1 MLPGVELGYDVRD
14 TCNSPVVGLQEAI
27 DLILSSKT
35 DSKDSGSCGCKD
47 MSESMYVAASTPGI
61 VGPAIS
67 SASLQVALLGHLLH
81 MPQISHSSTS
91 PLLSNRHHYKYFRRT
106 ISPEI
111 LQIHAII
118 DVLVHFEWKHVSII
132 STNDTYGVSSME
144 EFTHLLVE
152 TGICIDMKLM
162 VSLEARGIDENVL
175 DELGSSRARVVVLLA
190 RGKSVVDLLTLV
202 NHNLTLK
209 RRFTW
214 IVSDC
219 QACSASLFHH
229 INETAAGLFGIAPV
243 SKYLREFE
251 EYFSQLTINSN
262 TRNDWFPE
270 VFAAR
275 ANCILLGKT
284 AVMIPQLSP

>member
-1 MLPGVELGYDVRD
+1 MTVAGEAPKLYITTTSEMMLGAGGRTRGLRSLLNKTFALGGLFPIHGDNSTESQVSQCGEVRWEGGLEQVEAMLFAIDKVNVDPDLLPGVELGYDIRD

-27 DLILSSKT
+27 DLILSSKP
-35 DSKDSGSCGCKD
+35 DSGYCGYKD

-67 SASLQVALLGHLLH
+67 SVSLQVALLGHLLH

-91 PLLSNRHHYKYFRRT
+91 PLLSNRHQYKYYRHT

-118 DVLVHFEWKHVSII
+118 EVLVHFEWKHVSII

-144 EFTHLLVE
+144 EFTHLSVE

-162 VSLEARGIDENVL
+162 VSLEARGIVENVL

-190 RGKSVVDLLTLV
+190 RGK
-202 NHNLTLK
+202 
-209 RRFTW
+209 
-214 IVSDC
+214 
-219 QACSASLFHH
+219 
-229 INETAAGLFGIAPV
+229 
-243 SKYLREFE
+243 
-251 EYFSQLTINSN
+251 
-262 TRNDWFPE
+262 
-270 VFAAR
+270 
-275 ANCILLGKT
+275 
-284 AVMIPQLSP
+284 

>member
-1 MLPGVELGYDVRD
+1 MLFAIDKVNVDPDLLPGVELGYDVRD

-35 DSKDSGSCGCKD
+35 DSKDSGYCGYKD
-47 MSESMYVAASTPGI
+47 MSESMYVPASTPGI
-61 VGPAIS
+61 VGPAS
-67 SASLQVALLGHLLH
+67 SSVSLQVALLGHLLH

-144 EFTHLLVE
+144 EFIHLSVE

-162 VSLEARGIDENVL
+162 ISLEALENVL

-229 INETAAGLFGIAPV
+229 ISMRLQLYQGQPDVLAIF
-243 SKYLREFE
+243 LRVN
-251 EYFSQLTINSN
+251 Q
-262 TRNDWFPE
+262 
-270 VFAAR
+270 
-275 ANCILLGKT
+275 
-284 AVMIPQLSP
+284 